1 MQNRTSKFDEIVKT
15 NHGSACQVDHIRGGK
30 VVEQLDITKGP
41 GVTADRI
48 GAALRTIE
56 FESPDFTAPVTVFG
70 SRVQMWGGVVIPAT
84 GLHEQ
89 INDSVNGWVGWDL
102 NGLKVDGANALVI
115 GP

>member
-1 MQNRTSKFDEIVKT
+1 MQNRTSEFDDHVRT
-15 NHGSACQVDHIRGGK
+15 THTSACQVDHIRGGK
-30 VVEQLDITKGP
+30 VVEQIDITKGP

-56 FESPDFTAPVTVFG
+56 FESPDFTSPVTPFG
-70 SRVQMWGGVVIPAT
+70 SRVQMYGGVVIPKT
-84 GLHEQ
+84 GLHQQ
-89 INDSVNGWVGWDL
+89 INDSVQGWAGWDF